1 MRARF
6 LSKVC
11 LLIPLLFFVSMAR
24 AQESGEERN
33 WTDNTGQNTLAARF
47 LSYDKENDQVV
58 LLTADNE
65 EKTYLLSDFSRA
77 DQRLIRK
84 FAAQARR
91 AENANPKRDA
101 IDNALAGKAGSLPAN
116 GQSSPS
122 RLYGIDWFVSAESAR
137 AAATASERSDDDR
150 PIAWF
155 RVLGELDGFM

>member
-1 MRARF
+1 
-6 LSKVC
+6 
-11 LLIPLLFFVSMAR
+11 LIPLLFLVSVAR
-24 AQESGEERN
+24 AQNSGEERI

-58 LLTADNE
+58 LLTSNNE
-65 EKTYLLSDFSRA
+65 TKTLSLSDFSRA

-84 FAAQARR
+84 FAAQAQR

-101 IDNALAGKAGSLPAN
+101 IDDALTGQASSSTAN
-116 GQSSPS
+116 GERNPN
-122 RLYGIDWFVSAESAR
+122 RLNGIDWFVSAESAST
-137 AAATASERSDDDR
+137 AATASERPDDDR